1 MKVLS
6 ILTRLNIGGPARQEL
21 ALTGEFA
28 RLGIEHVVV
37 AGTSG
42 PNEGDLGIEMGADH
56 VIRVPQLARP
66 VRPWQDYVAYRKL
79 KQVIAEQR
87 PDVVHT
93 HMSKAGLLGRM
104 AASSRDVPVTAHTYS
119 GHVLDDYFSPAI
131 SKTIEQIER
140 RLARSTSLIFAVAET
155 VRDEIVDHGIASAE
169 RVTLVHHGVDLE
181 PYLDIGAGPGTLR
194 VQLRLPDNAIL
205 VGFAGRL
212 AKVKRIDRLIEVARR
227 VCAANARVHFVVA
240 GDGPER
246 AVVEEAVT
254 TPELEERMHMI
265 GWVVDLADF
274 YESIDLVVLTSS
286 NEGMPISLIEAAAA
300 GRPAVATRVGGVP
313 EVIADGLTGFV
324 VDDAASAAEAV
335 LRLAGDELL
344 RRDMGAKARERVVE
358 AFGVRRLAQDLQRYY
373 QAALEVKRR

>member
-1 MKVLS
+1 MSV
-6 ILTRLNIGGPARQEL
+6 LTRLNIGGPARQEL

-28 RLGIEHVVV
+28 RLGVDHVVV
-37 AGTSG
+37 AGTSE

-56 VIRVPQLARP
+56 VIRVPELARP
-66 VRPWQDYVAYRKL
+66 VRPLQDYVAYRRL
-79 KQVIAEQR
+79 KRVIAEQR

-104 AASSRDVPVTAHTYS
+104 AASALDVPVRAHTYS
-119 GHVLDDYFSPAI
+119 GHVLDDYFSPAV

-155 VRDEIVDHGIASAE
+155 VRDEIVAHGIAPAE

-181 PYLDIGAGPGTLR
+181 PYLPIGSGPGRLRATLG
-194 VQLRLPDNAIL
+194 LPGEAIL

-212 AKVKRIDRLIEVARR
+212 AKVKRMDRLIDVARR
-227 VCAANARVHFVVA
+227 VCAANPAIHFIVA

-246 AVVEEAVT
+246 AAVEEAVAS
-254 TPELEERMHMI
+254 PELAGRMHMI
-265 GWVVDLADF
+265 GWVVDLVDF

-286 NEGMPISLIEAAAA
+286 NEGMPISLMEAAAA

-313 EVIADGLTGFV
+313 EVIADGVTGFV
-324 VDDAASAAEAV
+324 VDDAEPAAEAV
-335 LRLAGDELL
+335 LRLAGDPGL
-344 RRDMGAKARERVVE
+344 RRDMGSKARERVVE
-358 AFGVRRLAQDLQRYY
+358 AFGVRRLAADLKRYY
-373 QAALEVKRR
+373 EAALGARRPSA

>member
-1 MKVLS
+1 VKVLS

-28 RLGIEHVVV
+28 RLGVEHVVV

-56 VIRVPQLARP
+56 VVRVPQLARP
-66 VRPWQDYVAYRKL
+66 VRPWRDYPAYRRL
-79 KQVIAEQR
+79 KAVIAEQR

-93 HMSKAGLLGRM
+93 HMSKAGFLGRS
-104 AASSRDVPVTAHTYS
+104 AAFAQRVPVTAHTYS

-140 RLARSTSLIFAVAET
+140 RLAVSTSLIFAVAET
-155 VRDEIVDHGIASAE
+155 VRDEIVSHGIAPAE

-194 VQLRLPDNAIL
+194 AQLRLPDDAIL

-212 AKVKRIDRLIEVARR
+212 AKVKRMDRLVEVARR
-227 VCAANARVHFVVA
+227 VCSANARVHFVVA

-246 AVVEEAVT
+246 AVVEEAIA
-254 TPELEERMHMI
+254 TPELEERMHMV

-313 EVIADGLTGFV
+313 EVIDDGVTGFV
-324 VDDAASAAEAV
+324 IDDAEAAADAV
-335 LRLAGDELL
+335 LRLVNDPVM
-344 RRDMGAKARERVVE
+344 RRDMGTKARARVVE
-358 AFGVRRLAQDLQRYY
+358 AFGVRRLARDLERHY
-373 QAALEVKRR
+373 QSALDATRR